1 MGSVTSISHSINVSV
16 LDPVECRTEVSL
28 PEKRLLDAPVS
39 SSITLSCTVRY
50 VYEPRP
56 AVTWCKQQRESCIPV
71 ETGEKR
77 VLWRQSDPNTGVCSL
92 TFFNVSLSDSGE
104 YLCEVHP
111 RKPCRGDTI
120 FSRTLQLYV
129 TRTDRDALVTALD
142 IGRVI
147 FFITATVAIIL
158 LTALKLTE
166 KLSPRDTPSL
176 RPPHHPECQQSEME
190 KEAEDALADS
200 GRLDR
205 EDCV

>member
-1 MGSVTSISHSINVSV
+1 MGNVTSISHSINVSV
-16 LDPVECRTEVSL
+16 L
-28 PEKRLLDAPVS
+28 VS

-71 ETGEKR
+71 ETGEKHS

-104 YLCEVHP
+104 YLCEVHL
-111 RKPCRGDTI
+111 RKPCRGHTI

-166 KLSPRDTPSL
+166 
-176 RPPHHPECQQSEME
+176 CQQSEME